1 MRHLTLALAV
11 ACLGTVLLA
20 QGRAPLLPIPE
31 RPKHLVV
38 ATSASAAAVKAGS
51 QVVLAV
57 DVQPNPGIRVYAP
70 GAKGYTPIALTIRP
84 SSGVVVGE
92 TQYPKSE
99 VFFFEP
105 LAERVAV
112 YQKPFR
118 LTRTLTIAKTS
129 KPNARVMV
137 SGTLDYQAC
146 DDRICFVP
154 ESVPVSWTVVT
165 GN

>member
-1 MRHLTLALAV
+1 MLALIWTCV
-11 ACLGTVLLA
+11 GSVLLA
-20 QGRAPLLPIPE
+20 QQPSPLFSPPA

-38 ATSASAAAVKAGS
+38 ATSVSAATVKPGGR
-51 QVVLAV
+51 VVLSV
-57 DVQPNPGIRVYAP
+57 DVQPNPGIHVYAP
-70 GAKGYTPIALTIRP
+70 GAKGYTPIALTVRP
-84 SSGVVVGE
+84 PRGLVVGE
-92 TQYPKSE
+92 TEYPKSD

-118 LTRTLTIAKTS
+118 LMRTLTIAKTT
-129 KPNARVMV
+129 KPNVRIAV

-154 ESVPVSWTVVT
+154 ESVPVSWTVAI